1 MTAAAATIAGAVFGS
16 VGALAAFPLRLAA
29 REVERRQGQLR
40 RGVTRRTTHVV
51 FGRTLLVK
59 PAKAGF
65 AKAGLIKS
73 GDAEIERRVA
83 AQRDAGRMLVSENG
97 FLRLLGLMSAPEASS
112 LSRQSLI
119 EQSRLSGADLDLLS
133 LFDAFEH
140 DREPYSFRD
149 LILARKYAG
158 LVAGGATWG
167 SIARSV
173 HRSGPVASL
182 TAKSL
187 NVGSASGRADAIYL
201 EGGQSELDGQLLFDL
216 GAAASGDD
224 TLEELFEE
232 AESAEEEGRHDEAAA
247 LYQRCLAIDPGD
259 AFAAFN
265 RANCLRAGGH
275 VADAAHDYARAIKL
289 DPAFVEA
296 WFNLAGLM
304 SEQGRDASARRHLQ
318 KAISLDKTYAD
329 PVFNLARLE
338 FDAGNLAEARRLW
351 VRYLELDPDS
361 EWAGVA
367 ARGVQFVD
375 MQLARTG
382 G

>member
-1 MTAAAATIAGAVFGS
+1 MTARAVSVPGAVFGTI
-16 VGALAAFPLRLAA
+16 GALAAFPLRLAA
-29 REVERRQGQLR
+29 REVERQHGQLR
-40 RGVTRRTTHVV
+40 RGITRRTTHIV
-51 FGRTLLVK
+51 FGRTLL
-59 PAKAGF
+59 
-65 AKAGLIKS
+65 AKAGLTRN
-73 GDAEIERRVA
+73 GDAGIERRIA
-83 AQRDAGRMLVSENG
+83 AERAAGRTLISENG
-97 FLRLLGLMSAPEASS
+97 FLRLLGLMKAPQAS

-140 DREPYSFRD
+140 DAEPYSFRD

-167 SIARSV
+167 AIARSV

-187 NVGSASGRADAIYL
+187 NVGSQHGRPDAIYL

-216 GAAASGDD
+216 GAAAQGDD
-224 TLEELFEE
+224 TLEELFADAE
-232 AESAEEEGRHDEAAA
+232 AAEEGGDHDGAAA
-247 LYQRCLAIDPGD
+247 LYQRCLAIDPTD
-259 AFAAFN
+259 AIAAFN
-265 RANCLRAGGH
+265 RANCLRAGGR
-275 VADAAHDYARAIKL
+275 VAEAAHDYARAIKL

-304 SEQGRDASARRHLQ
+304 SEEGRDASARRHLQ
-318 KAISLDKTYAD
+318 KAIALDSNYAD

-338 FDAGNLAEARRLW
+338 FDAGNLVEARRNW
-351 VRYLELDPDS
+351 VRYLELDAES

-367 ARGVQFVD
+367 AKGVQFVD
-375 MQLARTG
+375 MQLARTAV
-382 G
+382 

>member
-1 MTAAAATIAGAVFGS
+1 MTAPAVPGAVFGTI
-16 VGALAAFPLRLAA
+16 GALAAFPLRLAA
-29 REVERRQGQLR
+29 REVERQHGQLR

-51 FGRTLLVK
+51 FGRTLLLT
-59 PAKAGF
+59 
-65 AKAGLIKS
+65 KAGLTKN
-73 GDAEIERRVA
+73 GDSEIERRLGA
-83 AQRDAGRMLVSENG
+83 ERAAGRILLSENG
-97 FLRLLGLMSAPEASS
+97 FLRLLGLMKAPEASS

-119 EQSRLSGADLDLLS
+119 DQSRLSGADLDLLS

-140 DREPYSFRD
+140 DAEPYSFRD

-158 LVAGGATWG
+158 LIAGGATWG
-167 SIARSV
+167 AIARSV

-187 NVGSASGRADAIYL
+187 NVGSQHGRPDAIYL

-216 GAAASGDD
+216 GAAPQGDD
-224 TLEELFEE
+224 TLEDLFAE
-232 AESAEEEGRHDEAAA
+232 AEAAEEGGDHDGAAA
-247 LYQRCLAIDPGD
+247 LYQRCLAIDPTD
-259 AFAAFN
+259 AIAAFN
-265 RANCLRAGGH
+265 RANCLRGSGR
-275 VADAAHDYARAIKL
+275 VAEAAHDYARAIKL

-318 KAISLDKTYAD
+318 KAITLDKTYAD

-338 FDAGNLAEARRLW
+338 FDAGNLLEARRLW
-351 VRYLELDPDS
+351 VRYLELDAAS

-375 MQLARTG
+375 MQLAKSAG
-382 G
+382 

>member
-1 MTAAAATIAGAVFGS
+1 MTAPAVSVPGAVFGTI
-16 VGALAAFPLRLAA
+16 GALAAFPLRLAA
-29 REVERRQGQLR
+29 REVERQHGQLR
-40 RGVTRRTTHVV
+40 RGITRRTTHVV
-51 FGRTLLVK
+51 FGRTLL
-59 PAKAGF
+59 
-65 AKAGLIKS
+65 AKAGLTKS
-73 GDAEIERRVA
+73 GDAGIERRVA
-83 AQRDAGRMLVSENG
+83 AERAAGRTLISENG
-97 FLRLLGLMSAPEASS
+97 FLRLLGLMKAPEASS

-140 DREPYSFRD
+140 DCEPYSFRD

-167 SIARSV
+167 AIARSV

-187 NVGSASGRADAIYL
+187 NVGSQHGRPDAIYL

-216 GAAASGDD
+216 GAAAQGDD
-224 TLEELFEE
+224 TLEDLFAE
-232 AESAEEEGRHDEAAA
+232 AEAAEEGGDHDGAAV
-247 LYQRCLAIDPGD
+247 LYQRCLAIDPSD
-259 AFAAFN
+259 AIAAFN

-275 VADAAHDYARAIKL
+275 AADAAHDYARAIKL

-304 SEQGRDASARRHLQ
+304 SEQGRDASARRHLH
-318 KAISLDKTYAD
+318 KAIALDRSYAD

-338 FDAGNLAEARRLW
+338 FDAGNLPEARRLW
-351 VRYLELDPDS
+351 VRYLELDAES

-375 MQLARTG
+375 MQLARTAG
-382 G
+382 

>member
-1 MTAAAATIAGAVFGS
+1 MTAPAVSVPGAVFGTI
-16 VGALAAFPLRLAA
+16 GALAAFPLRLAA
-29 REVERRQGQLR
+29 REVERRHGQLR
-40 RGVTRRTTHVV
+40 RGITRRTTHVV
-51 FGRTLLVK
+51 FGRTLL
-59 PAKAGF
+59 AR
-65 AKAGLIKS
+65 AGLTKG

-83 AQRDAGRMLVSENG
+83 TERVAGRTLISENG
-97 FLRLLGLMSAPEASS
+97 FLRLLGLMTAPEASS

-140 DREPYSFRD
+140 DAEPYSFRD

-158 LVAGGATWG
+158 LVAGGAAWG
-167 SIARSV
+167 AIARSV

-187 NVGSASGRADAIYL
+187 NVGSQHGRPDAIYL

-224 TLEELFEE
+224 TLEELFSE
-232 AESAEEEGRHDEAAA
+232 AEAAEEGGDHDGAAI
-247 LYQRCLAIDPGD
+247 LYQRCLAIDPTD
-259 AFAAFN
+259 AIAAFN

-275 VADAAHDYARAIKL
+275 AAEAAHDYARAIKL

-304 SEQGRDASARRHLQ
+304 SEQGREASARRHLQ
-318 KAISLDKTYAD
+318 KAIALDKTYAD

-338 FDAGNLAEARRLW
+338 FDAGNLPEARRLW
-351 VRYLELDPDS
+351 VRYLELDAVS

-367 ARGVQFVD
+367 AKGVQFVD
-375 MQLARTG
+375 MQLARTAG
-382 G
+382 

>member
-1 MTAAAATIAGAVFGS
+1 MTAPAVPGAVFGTI
-16 VGALAAFPLRLAA
+16 GALAAFPLRLAA
-29 REVERRQGQLR
+29 REVERQHGQLR

-51 FGRTLLVK
+51 FGRALL
-59 PAKAGF
+59 
-65 AKAGLIKS
+65 AKAGLS
-73 GDAEIERRVA
+73 RNGDAEIEHRVSAERGA
-83 AQRDAGRMLVSENG
+83 AHKLLSENG
-97 FLRLLGLMSAPEASS
+97 FLRLLGLMKAPEASS

-119 EQSRLSGADLDLLS
+119 EQSRLSGAHLDLLS

-140 DREPYSFRD
+140 DTEPYSFRD

-158 LVAGGATWG
+158 LIAGGATWG
-167 SIARSV
+167 AIARSV

-187 NVGSASGRADAIYL
+187 NVGSQHGRADAIYL

-216 GAAASGDD
+216 GTAGAEGDD
-224 TLEELFEE
+224 TLEELFAE
-232 AESAEEEGRHDEAAA
+232 AEAAEEQGDHDGAAA
-247 LYQRCLAIDPGD
+247 LYQRCLAIDPSD
-259 AFAAFN
+259 AIAAFN

-275 VADAAHDYARAIKL
+275 AADAAHDYINAIKL

-304 SEQGRDASARRHLQ
+304 SEQGREASARRHLQ
-318 KAISLDKTYAD
+318 KAIALDKSYAD

-338 FDAGNLAEARRLW
+338 FDVGNLMEARRLW
-351 VRYLELDPDS
+351 VRYLELDADS

-367 ARGVQFVD
+367 AKGVQFVD
-375 MQLARTG
+375 MQLAQKSAS
-382 G
+382 

>member
-1 MTAAAATIAGAVFGS
+1 MTAPAVAGAVFGTI
-16 VGALAAFPLRLAA
+16 GALVAFPLRLAA
-29 REVERRQGQLR
+29 REVERQHGHLR

-51 FGRTLLVK
+51 FGRALL
-59 PAKAGF
+59 
-65 AKAGLIKS
+65 AKAGLTKN
-73 GDAEIERRVA
+73 GDAEIERCVVA
-83 AQRDAGRMLVSENG
+83 ERAAGRMLLSENG
-97 FLRLLGLMSAPEASS
+97 FLRLLGLMKAPEASS

-119 EQSRLSGADLDLLS
+119 DQSRLSGADLDRLS

-140 DREPYSFRD
+140 DGEPYSFRD

-158 LVAGGATWG
+158 LIAGGATWG
-167 SIARSV
+167 AIARSV

-187 NVGSASGRADAIYL
+187 NVGSAFGRPDAIYL

-216 GAAASGDD
+216 GAATQGDD
-224 TLEELFEE
+224 TLEDLFTE
-232 AESAEEEGRHDEAAA
+232 AEAAEEGGDHDGAAA
-247 LYQRCLAIDPGD
+247 LYQRCLAIDPTD
-259 AFAAFN
+259 AIAAFN
-265 RANCLRAGGH
+265 RANCLRGSGRA
-275 VADAAHDYARAIKL
+275 AEAAHDYARAIKL

-318 KAISLDKTYAD
+318 KAIALDRTYAD

-338 FDAGNLAEARRLW
+338 FDAGNLLEARRLW
-351 VRYLELDPDS
+351 VRYLELDSQS

-367 ARGVQFVD
+367 AKGVQFVD
-375 MQLARTG
+375 MQLAQSAG
-382 G
+382 

>member
-1 MTAAAATIAGAVFGS
+1 MAVAGSVFGTI
-16 VGALAAFPLRLAA
+16 GALSAFPLRLAA
-29 REVERRQGQLR
+29 REVERQHGELR
-40 RGVTRRTTHVV
+40 RGVVRRTTHVV
-51 FGRTLLVK
+51 FGRTLL
-59 PAKAGF
+59 AKAGT
-65 AKAGLIKS
+65 ARSNDTA
-73 GDAEIERRVA
+73 IERRVA
-83 AQRDAGRMLVSENG
+83 AERAAGRTPVSENG
-97 FLRLLGLMSAPEASS
+97 FLRLLGLMKAPEASS

-140 DREPYSFRD
+140 DGEPYSFRD

-158 LVAGGATWG
+158 LISGGASWG
-167 SIARSV
+167 AIARSV

-187 NVGSASGRADAIYL
+187 NVGSAFGRPDQIYL

-216 GAAASGDD
+216 GSAAHGDD
-224 TLEELFEE
+224 TLEELFAE
-232 AESAEEEGRHDEAAA
+232 AEAAEEGGDHDGAAA
-247 LYQRCLAIDPGD
+247 LYRRCLAIDPSD
-259 AFAAFN
+259 AIAAFN

-275 VADAAHDYARAIKL
+275 AAEAAHDYARAIKL

-318 KAISLDKTYAD
+318 RAIALDKSYAD

-351 VRYLELDPDS
+351 VRYLELDADS

-367 ARGVQFVD
+367 AKGVQFVD
-375 MQLARTG
+375 MQLARTAG
-382 G
+382 

>member
-1 MTAAAATIAGAVFGS
+1 MTAAAGSIFGTI
-16 VGALAAFPLRLAA
+16 GALAAFPLRLAV
-29 REVERRQGQLR
+29 REVEHRHGQLR

-51 FGRTLLVK
+51 FGRSLL
-59 PAKAGF
+59 
-65 AKAGLIKS
+65 AKAGLTKA
-73 GDAEIERRVA
+73 GDAEMERRA
-83 AQRDAGRMLVSENG
+83 AAERAAGRKLLSENG
-97 FLRLLGLMSAPEASS
+97 FLRLLGLMKAPEASS

-119 EQSRLSGADLDLLS
+119 DQSRLSGADLDLLS

-140 DREPYSFRD
+140 DSEPYSFRD

-158 LVAGGATWG
+158 LVAGGAAWG
-167 SIARSV
+167 AIARSV

-187 NVGSASGRADAIYL
+187 NVGSQHGRADAIYL

-216 GAAASGDD
+216 GSAAHGDD
-224 TLEELFEE
+224 TLEELFSE
-232 AESAEEEGRHDEAAA
+232 AEAAEEGGDQDGAAA

-259 AFAAFN
+259 AIAAFN

-275 VADAAHDYARAIKL
+275 AAEAAHDYARAIKL

-318 KAISLDKTYAD
+318 KAIALDKSYAD

-338 FDAGNLAEARRLW
+338 FDAGNLAEARRNW
-351 VRYLELDPDS
+351 ARYLELDSDS
-361 EWAGVA
+361 EWARVA
-367 ARGVQFVD
+367 AKGVQFVD
-375 MQLARTG
+375 LQLTQKSG
-382 G
+382 

>member
-1 MTAAAATIAGAVFGS
+1 MVLGAVFGS
-16 VGALAAFPLRLAA
+16 IGALRAFPLRLAA
-29 REVERRQGQLR
+29 REVECQHGQLR

-51 FGRTLLVK
+51 FGRPLL
-59 PAKAGF
+59 
-65 AKAGLIKS
+65 AKAGLTKN

-83 AQRDAGRMLVSENG
+83 AERAAGRTLISENG
-97 FLRLLGLMSAPEASS
+97 FLRLLGLMKAPDASS

-119 EQSRLSGADLDLLS
+119 EQSRLSDSDLELLS

-140 DREPYSFRD
+140 DGEPYSFRD

-167 SIARSV
+167 AIARSV

-187 NVGSASGRADAIYL
+187 NVGSQHGRADAIYL

-216 GAAASGDD
+216 GAADD
-224 TLEELFEE
+224 DVLEELFADAE
-232 AESAEEEGRHDEAAA
+232 AAEAAEDHEQAAA
-247 LYQRCLAIDPGD
+247 LYQRCLAIDPSD
-259 AFAAFN
+259 AIAAFN
-265 RANCLRAGGH
+265 RANCLRGAGRT
-275 VADAAHDYARAIKL
+275 AEAAQDYARAIKL

-304 SEQGRDASARRHLQ
+304 SEQGREASARRHLQ
-318 KAISLDKTYAD
+318 KAIALDKSYAD

-338 FDAGNLAEARRLW
+338 FDAGNLLEARRLW
-351 VRYLELDPDS
+351 VRYLELDAES
-361 EWAGVA
+361 EWARVA
-367 ARGVQFVD
+367 AKGVQFVD
-375 MQLARTG
+375 MQLARTAG
-382 G
+382 